1 MSRQTH
7 SQNKQITEPLDIRTE
22 WQTGPR
28 TPAWDRL
35 WRTILADLHHD
46 DVAGGQHELGREANG
61 G

>member
-1 MSRQTH
+1 MSRQTQ
-7 SQNKQITEPLDIRTE
+7 SQNKQATQPLNIRVE

-35 WRTILADLHHD
+35 WRAILADLHHD
-46 DVAGGQHELGREANG
+46 DVAGSQYDQEREASG